1 MTKAAQLLT
10 SILRSALRGPALAVG
25 LLCTLTVILTQSAQA
40 QTYTVLHSFTHG
52 QDGGNPWGGLTIDA
66 AGNLYGTATEGGLS
80 NNCQGGCGTVFK
92 LSQRNSSWTLSLLYS
107 FSNSDGAYPE
117 GRLISGR
124 DGKLY
129 GTTGKGGMGC
139 QSTGCGVVFTLQA
152 PPTFCHSIQ
161 CYWSEN
167 VIYEFAG
174 GNDGSRPTGDT
185 VFDQTGN
192 FYGTTF
198 NSGAN
203 GVGTVYELSPSGGGW
218 SESVIHTFSG
228 SDGANPYGGLTH
240 DAAGNLYGT
249 TKLGGT
255 NNQYGGVV
263 FQLVSGQ
270 SGWSE
275 NVLHAFNGIDGD
287 EPLGGLVLD
296 SGGDVFG
303 TTNHGGQGSGGGGK
317 VFELSSSGGGYDF
330 ALLYGF
336 SGVAGP
342 WGDLVMDSAGN
353 LYGTTVQDG
362 AYHFGSVFKLTFS
375 GGNWV
380 YTTLHDFTGED
391 GANPHGAL
399 VLDAS
404 GNLYGTTAG
413 GGQGNS
419 GVAWEITP

>member
-1 MTKAAQLLT
+1 MRDTWAEHSFQASRKLETGYWSSRKAVVKFRGSMQLRSRSHSIKETSMTKAAQLLT

-185 VFDQTGN
+185 VFDPTGN

-287 EPLGGLVLD
+287 EPLGGLV
-296 SGGDVFG
+296 
-303 TTNHGGQGSGGGGK
+303 
-317 VFELSSSGGGYDF
+317 
-330 ALLYGF
+330 
-336 SGVAGP
+336 
-342 WGDLVMDSAGN
+342 
-353 LYGTTVQDG
+353 
-362 AYHFGSVFKLTFS
+362 
-375 GGNWV
+375 
-380 YTTLHDFTGED
+380 
-391 GANPHGAL
+391 
-399 VLDAS
+399 
-404 GNLYGTTAG
+404 
-413 GGQGNS
+413 
-419 GVAWEITP
+419 